1 MDPSSTAIPVLNIL
15 VGDRT
20 MPEYVV
26 LLAAHGEWQR
36 IAGNPRL
43 DVYAPETIHGG
54 PQVGLEYVVHLG
66 GGTEM
71 LMRYGGLDPSTGAA
85 QFVQ

>member
-1 MDPSSTAIPVLNIL
+1 MDPSSTVIPVLNIL

-36 IAGNPRL
+36 VRGNPRL
-43 DVYAPETIHGG
+43 DVYSPETIHGG
-54 PQVGLEYVVHLG
+54 PQVGHRYMVHLG

-71 LMRYGGLDPSTGAA
+71 LMRYDGLNPATGAA